1 MSMSNQVKLIFFQ
14 YLMPLL
20 YAVLLYFIHIAPN
33 DGDFASVVL
42 FLIGFY
48 LGNGLM
54 WLDGVALYPYYNPL
68 RTEPKQLLT
77 RSVVF
82 ALAFIPV
89 TLFVLTSSGSLLG
102 SGLVFAIGLTL
113 ASEAFL
119 LRNDK
124 QAFHYHFLF
133 QLKRQLTE
141 IEVTRVVWALCG
153 FMVLSTLMFFF

>member
-1 MSMSNQVKLIFFQ
+1 MSNQVKLIFFQ
-14 YLMPLL
+14 YLTPLL
-20 YAVLLYFIHIAPN
+20 YAVVLYFIHIAPN

-48 LGNGLM
+48 LGNALM

-77 RSVVF
+77 RSVIF
-82 ALAFIPV
+82 ILAFIPV

-113 ASEAFL
+113 ASEIFL
-119 LRNDK
+119 LRHDA
-124 QAFHYHFLF
+124 QAFHYHFLS
-133 QLKRQLTE
+133 QLKRQLTDQE
-141 IEVTRVVWALCG
+141 LMRVVWAFCG
-153 FMVLSTLMFFF
+153 FMVLSSIIFFF